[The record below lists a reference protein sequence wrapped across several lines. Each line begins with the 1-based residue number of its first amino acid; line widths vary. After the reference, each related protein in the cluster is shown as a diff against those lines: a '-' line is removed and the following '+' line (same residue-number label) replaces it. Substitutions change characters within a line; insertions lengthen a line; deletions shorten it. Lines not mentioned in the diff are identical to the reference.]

1 MIGRIQNRLYLMV
14 LSLWS
19 SLHYLSF
26 VPQDT
31 MAYCRKTIEIFTE
44 ASTGWEIIIRDDEDV
59 SPDLAILLPGQTL
72 GWR

>member
-1 MIGRIQNRLYLMV
+1 
-14 LSLWS
+14 
-19 SLHYLSF
+19 
-26 VPQDT
+26 

-44 ASTGWEIIIRDDEDV
+44 ASTGWKIIIRDDEDV

>member
-1 MIGRIQNRLYLMV
+1 
-14 LSLWS
+14 
-19 SLHYLSF
+19 
-26 VPQDT
+26 